1 MKKIL
6 FAFSCSCALLLV
18 VFFALQKK
26 PKLDRSSFS
35 SISLNIVS
43 EPASLDP
50 RKARTLGDLNVIKM
64 CLEGLTRT
72 SKDLLPA
79 LALAESITASDDL
92 LSYTITL
99 KKAYWSDGQLI
110 KAKDFTTSWKTSLD
124 PSFPSDY
131 AFMLYSLKNAE
142 KIKKGELTSDSLG
155 VSLLDEKTF
164 TVFLEK
170 PTPQFFELV
179 SHPIWFPIPSHK
191 EQQNPRWAESATTY
205 ISSGP
210 FAFSHWQHGNKIIL
224 KKNPSYWDADVVNL
238 DQITLHM
245 VSAETG
251 FSMFLAGELDLD
263 GSPFSTL
270 PLDALASLKKENKL
284 LTQDFL
290 ISYFLRTNVCHPFL
304 ASKNLRKALA
314 LSLNRKDIIE
324 HVMMGN
330 GVYASCLVP
339 SCLLQKQEELF
350 IDNNSSLAQ
359 EYLKKA
365 QEEDGLSLKD
375 LNSLKLSFF
384 SSEKSFRI
392 CQALQQQWRASL
404 GILIELEPLEGKLFF
419 SNVSRKNYQLA
430 LGSWVA
436 DFRDP
441 INFLEVFRNK
451 SIGTNNTNWESSAF
465 TSALDKS
472 YQEKNAFSRNSLLL
486 SCETLLIEDMPIIPI
501 CFGKMCYLK
510 KDSIQ
515 NIIISDTGTL
525 DIKFTNIESPNSLDA
540 LKIEPLE
547 KG

>member
-6 FAFSCSCALLLV
+6 FAFSSLCALLLV

-26 PKLDRSSFS
+26 PKLNTSPSQ

-50 RKARTLGDLNVIKM
+50 RKARTLNDLNVIKM

-72 SKDLLPA
+72 SKDFTPA

-110 KAKDFTTSWKTSLD
+110 KAKDFETSWKTSLD
-124 PSFPSDY
+124 SSFPSDY

-142 KIKKGELTSDSLG
+142 KIKKGELTSETLG
-155 VSLLDEKTF
+155 LSLLDEKTF

-179 SHPIWFPIPSHK
+179 SHPIWFPIPSHIEK
-191 EQQNPRWAESATTY
+191 NNPKWSESATTY
-205 ISSGP
+205 VSSGP
-210 FAFSHWQHGNKIIL
+210 FAFSNWQHGNKIIL
-224 KKNPSYWDADVVNL
+224 QKNPSYWDADVVNL
-238 DQITLHM
+238 DQVTLHM

-270 PLDALASLKKENKL
+270 PLDALSSLKREDKL

-290 ISYFLRTNVCHPFL
+290 ISYFLRTNVSHSML

-314 LSLNRKDIIE
+314 LSLNRQDIIE
-324 HVMMGN
+324 HVMMSN

-339 SCLLQKQEELF
+339 SCLLQKKEELF
-350 IDNNSSLAQ
+350 IDNNTSLAQ

-365 QEEDGLSLKD
+365 QDDDGVSLQD

-392 CQALQQQWRASL
+392 CQALQQQWRESL
-404 GILIELEPLEGKLFF
+404 GIHIELEPLEGKLFF

-451 SIGTNNTNWESSAF
+451 SIGTNNTNWENSAF
-465 TSALDKS
+465 ISSLDKLR
-472 YQEKNAFSRNSLLL
+472 SRKVSN
-486 SCETLLIEDMPIIPI
+486 EI
-501 CFGKMCYLK
+501 F
-510 KDSIQ
+510 
-515 NIIISDTGTL
+515 
-525 DIKFTNIESPNSLDA
+525 
-540 LKIEPLE
+540 
-547 KG
+547 

>member
-6 FAFSCSCALLLV
+6 FAFSGSCVLLLV

-26 PKLDRSSFS
+26 SKPITPPH

-50 RKARTLGDLNVIKM
+50 RKARTLNDLNVIKM

-72 SKDLLPA
+72 SKDLSPA

-110 KAKDFTTSWKTSLD
+110 KAKDFETSWKTSLD

-142 KIKKGELTSDSLG
+142 KIKKGELTSKTLG

-179 SHPIWFPIPSHK
+179 SHPIWFPIPSHI
-191 EQQNPRWAESATTY
+191 EENNPRWAESANTY
-205 ISSGP
+205 VSSGP
-210 FAFSHWQHGNKIIL
+210 FAFSNWQHGNKIIL
-224 KKNPSYWDADVVNL
+224 QKNHSYWDADVVNL
-238 DQITLHM
+238 NQITLHM
-245 VSAETG
+245 VSPETG

-270 PLDALASLKKENKL
+270 PLDALSSLKRENKL

-290 ISYFLRTNVCHPFL
+290 ISYFLRTNVSHPL
-304 ASKNLRKALA
+304 LSSKNLRKALA

-330 GVYASCLVP
+330 GVYASCLIP

-359 EYLKKA
+359 EYLTKA
-365 QEEDGLSLKD
+365 QEEDGLSLQD

-404 GILIELEPLEGKLFF
+404 GIHIELEPLEGKLFF
-419 SNVSRKNYQLA
+419 CNVSRKNYQLA

-451 SIGTNNTNWESSAF
+451 SVGTNNTNWESSAF

-472 YQEKNAFSRNSLLL
+472 YQEKNAFSRHSHLLT
-486 SCETLLIEDMPIIPI
+486 CEKLLIEDMPIIPI
-501 CFGKMCYLK
+501 CFGKMCYVK
-510 KDSIQ
+510 KESIQ
-515 NIIISDTGTL
+515 NIIISDTGSIDL
-525 DIKFTNIESPNSLDA
+525 KYIKIF
-540 LKIEPLE
+540 
-547 KG
+547 